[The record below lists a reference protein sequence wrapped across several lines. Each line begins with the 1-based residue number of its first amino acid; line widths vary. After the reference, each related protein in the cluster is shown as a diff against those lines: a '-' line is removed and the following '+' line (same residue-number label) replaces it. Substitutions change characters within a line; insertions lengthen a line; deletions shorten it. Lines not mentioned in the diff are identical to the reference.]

1 MKLKQGCVMLLEH
14 VCFQQLVDVLEAQK
28 SVNMSCEGESITM
41 KLVDGALFLTSKVYS
56 NDYLPASVLKAA
68 NQSYISDLKT
78 SVRVDRESNEI
89 SLNFE
94 ELIDISDERELNY
107 IILEFREAASRLKSI
122 LDDEDRRDLVYSYVN
137 A

>member
-1 MKLKQGCVMLLEH
+1 M
-14 VCFQQLVDVLEAQK
+14 
-28 SVNMSCEGESITM
+28 
-41 KLVDGALFLTSKVYS
+41 
-56 NDYLPASVLKAA
+56 
-68 NQSYISDLKT
+68 
-78 SVRVDRESNEI
+78 RVDRESNEI